1 MFDRNQYAYIVV
13 FLQVNDSVKALV
25 QLYEDS
31 TRKYHLE
38 TLQKKE
44 IDTILKEHFY
54 YFFKFMNLSKCFK
67 IIDLSQIEKKC
78 VKIAS
83 TDAYYIL
90 TTLVDHDDL
99 D

>member
-1 MFDRNQYAYIVV
+1 MFDRNQYANIVV
-13 FLQVNDSVKALV
+13 FLKVNDSVKALV

-31 TRKYHLE
+31 KRKYNLE
-38 TLQKKE
+38 TLPKKE

-54 YFFKFMNLSKCFK
+54 YFFKFMNLSKRFK
-67 IIDLSQIEKKC
+67 IIDLSQIEKKS
-78 VKIAS
+78 VKIE

>member
-1 MFDRNQYAYIVV
+1 MFDRNQYANIVV
-13 FLQVNDSVKALV
+13 FLKVNDSVKALV

-31 TRKYHLE
+31 KRKYHLE

-54 YFFKFMNLSKCFK
+54 YFFKFMNLSKRFK

-78 VKIAS
+78 VKIE